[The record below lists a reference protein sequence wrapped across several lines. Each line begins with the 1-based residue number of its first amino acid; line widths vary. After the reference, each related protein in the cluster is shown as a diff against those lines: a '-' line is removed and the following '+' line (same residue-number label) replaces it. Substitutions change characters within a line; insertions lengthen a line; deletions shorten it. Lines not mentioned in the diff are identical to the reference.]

1 MVITLKDKI
10 MRFIKNNK
18 WLLLTFL
25 LSSVVVSIIY
35 TLQKIAPFG
44 NNSMLDVDF
53 YHQYGPLLNEL
64 YDRIKS
70 GESLL
75 YSFNTAGG
83 MPFYKNFAN
92 YLSSPFNIILFLFKK
107 ENIVMAFS
115 IIIGLKVIFA
125 SITMQHYLNKTFKKN
140 NFITMIFGLLYALS
154 GYFCAYY
161 WNIMWLDGM
170 VFLPIIMLG
179 INKIIE
185 EEKPNTYIISLAVM
199 LFANYFI
206 GYMICIFSV
215 IYFLG
220 LFWYKNN
227 FKLKNV
233 VKKFLMFFISSL
245 AAGALVAFILL
256 PLFYSMSSISAT
268 GDLFPLASSSFS
280 ITDFIF
286 NHITGVSRTV
296 FASDILPLPN
306 VYPGLISLV
315 LIVLLFLNKNVNIR
329 FKILSVIAIL
339 FFFFSFNITT
349 FDFIWH
355 AFHVPNDLPWRYS
368 FIYTFVLIV
377 IAYYSFIKLKEVSL
391 FKICI
396 SFGIIALIILL
407 ASKLN
412 FENLND
418 AKIIT
423 CIALLAL
430 YFIIFVLLKN
440 RSNKIVLCVIL
451 TLGVSFEVIFGINSN
466 WSIDH
471 DIKTF
476 MQDKKPYTD
485 LIKEIKKDD
494 NGLYRIEKTDYLTL
508 NDGAWYDY
516 HGISVFSSMAYEDTA
531 KAQRNLGLAGN
542 NINSYYYKYYQ
553 TPVYNTMFNVKY
565 LLGNY
570 IENDYY
576 VPIDVKD
583 NHALVGY
590 NYSSSI
596 MYAVNNKL
604 EDLSLVSYNPF
615 LNQSNF
621 VTLSTNVKDIFNK
634 AQVTSV
640 TGAKITEDDFYN
652 NSNGTFNYE
661 LTGKTN
667 EFTFNI
673 DNVYQKNLYLYIG
686 GENVS
691 SFTVNGSYYS
701 LTSDEYFVF
710 DTGRIYDDNLSIT
723 ISLQSSDNGN
733 VIFYAYYLDDS
744 KFKEFYD
751 EIKDEAL
758 NVKRY
763 SDTLIEGDVNVN
775 DDKLMFTTISYD
787 DGWTVYV
794 DDKKVKTKKVMD
806 AYLAFDIDE
815 GKHNIKLVYYPK
827 GMTLGVIITGISL
840 GLFLIYNFKF
850 KKTSQKSNKR

>member
-10 MRFIKNNK
+10 TRFIKNNK

-25 LSSVVVSIIY
+25 LSSMVVSIIY

-64 YDRIKS
+64 YDRVKQ

-115 IIIGLKVIFA
+115 IIIGLKVVFA
-125 SITMQHYLNKTFKKN
+125 SVTMQHYLNKTFKKN
-140 NFITMIFGLLYALS
+140 NFITVIFGLLYALS

-185 EEKPNTYIISLAVM
+185 QEKPNTYIISLALM

-233 VKKFLMFFISSL
+233 VRKFLMFFISSL
-245 AAGALVAFILL
+245 LAGGLVAFILL
-256 PLFYSMSSISAT
+256 PLFYSMSTISAT
-268 GDLFPLASSSFS
+268 GDLFPSASSSFS

-349 FDFIWH
+349 LDFIWH

-368 FIYTFVLIV
+368 FIYIFVLIT
-377 IAYYSFIKLKEVSL
+377 IAYYSFSKIKDVSL
-391 FKICI
+391 FRLCI
-396 SFGIIALIILL
+396 SFAVIMLVVLL

-412 FENLND
+412 FENLSD
-418 AKIIT
+418 SKIIT
-423 CIALLAL
+423 CIILLCL
-430 YFIIFVLLKN
+430 YFIIFILFKNKVNKKVLY
-440 RSNKIVLCVIL
+440 VIL
-451 TLGVSFEVIFGINSN
+451 TICVSYEVIYGINSN
-466 WSIDH
+466 WNINH
-471 DIKTF
+471 DITIF
-476 MQDKKPYTD
+476 MEDKKPYQS

-508 NDGAWYDY
+508 NDAAWYDY
-516 HGISVFSSMAYEDTA
+516 YGISAFSSMAYEDTA

-553 TPVYNTMFNVKY
+553 TPVYNTMFNIKY

-576 VPIDVKD
+576 VPIDTKD
-583 NHALVGY
+583 NHTSIGY

-596 MYAVNNKL
+596 MYAVNKEL

-621 VTLSTNVKDIFNK
+621 VTLSTNVNDVFNK
-634 AQVTSV
+634 AQVKSV
-640 TGAKITEDDFYN
+640 TGGNIKNDNFYD

-661 LTGKTN
+661 LDELSKSIS
-667 EFTFNI
+667 FNI
-673 DNVYQKNLYLYIG
+673 DDVYEKNLYLYIG
-686 GENVS
+686 GANVQ
-691 SFTVNGSYYS
+691 SFTVNGTYYS
-701 LTSDEYFVF
+701 LTSDEYFIF
-710 DTGRIYDDNLSIT
+710 DTGKIYDDNLSVTIEFNNENSSSIT
-723 ISLQSSDNGN
+723 
-733 VIFYAYYLDDS
+733 FYAYYLNDS
-744 KFKEFYD
+744 SFKEFYN
-751 EIKDEAL
+751 EIMDEAL
-758 NVKRY
+758 DVKKY
-763 SDTLIEGDVNVN
+763 SDTLIEGDVEVN
-775 DDKLMFTTISYD
+775 DDKLMFTTISFD
-787 DGWTVYV
+787 EGWSVYV
-794 DDKKVKTKKVMD
+794 DDKKVETKKVLD
-806 AYLAFDIDE
+806 AFLAFDIDK
-815 GKHNIKLVYYPK
+815 GKHEIKLVYYPK
-827 GMTLGVIITGISL
+827 GMRLGVLITIISL
-840 GLFLIYNFKF
+840 GVLLIYNFKIN
-850 KKTSQKSNKR
+850 KKSNKR

>member
-10 MRFIKNNK
+10 TRFIKNNK

-25 LSSVVVSIIY
+25 LSSMVVSIIY

-64 YDRIKS
+64 YDRVKS

-115 IIIGLKVIFA
+115 IIIGLKVVFA
-125 SITMQHYLNKTFKKN
+125 SVTMQHYLNKTFKKN
-140 NFITMIFGLLYALS
+140 NFITVIFGLLYALS

-185 EEKPNTYIISLAVM
+185 QEKPNTYIISLALM

-233 VKKFLMFFISSL
+233 VRKFLMFFISSL
-245 AAGALVAFILL
+245 LAGGLVAFILL
-256 PLFYSMSSISAT
+256 PLFYSMSTISAT
-268 GDLFPLASSSFS
+268 GDLFPSASSSFS
-280 ITDFIF
+280 ITNFIF

-349 FDFIWH
+349 LDFIWH

-368 FIYTFVLIV
+368 FIYIFVLIT
-377 IAYYSFIKLKEVSL
+377 IAYYSFSKIKDVSL
-391 FKICI
+391 FRLCI
-396 SFGIIALIILL
+396 SFAVIMLVVLL

-412 FENLND
+412 FENLSD
-418 AKIIT
+418 SKIIT
-423 CIALLAL
+423 CIILLCL
-430 YFIIFVLLKN
+430 YFIIFILFKNKVNKKVLY
-440 RSNKIVLCVIL
+440 VIL
-451 TLGVSFEVIFGINSN
+451 TICVSYEVIYGINSN
-466 WSIDH
+466 WNINH
-471 DIKTF
+471 DITIF
-476 MQDKKPYTD
+476 MEDKKPYQS

-508 NDGAWYDY
+508 NDAAWYDY
-516 HGISVFSSMAYEDTA
+516 YGISAFSSMAYEDTA

-553 TPVYNTMFNVKY
+553 TPVYNTMFNIKY

-570 IENDYY
+570 IDNDYY
-576 VPIDVKD
+576 VPIDTKD
-583 NHALVGY
+583 NHTSIGY

-596 MYAVNNKL
+596 MYAVNKEL

-621 VTLSTNVKDIFNK
+621 VTLSTNVNDVFNK
-634 AQVTSV
+634 AQVKSV
-640 TGAKITEDDFYN
+640 TGGNITNDNFYD

-661 LTGKTN
+661 LDELSKSIS
-667 EFTFNI
+667 FNI
-673 DNVYQKNLYLYIG
+673 DDVYEKNLYLYIAG
-686 GENVS
+686 ANVQ
-691 SFTVNGSYYS
+691 SFTVNGTYYS
-701 LTSDEYFVF
+701 LTSDEYFIF
-710 DTGRIYDDNLSIT
+710 DTGKIYDDNLSVTIEFNNENPSSIT
-723 ISLQSSDNGN
+723 
-733 VIFYAYYLDDS
+733 FYAYYLNDS
-744 KFKEFYD
+744 SFKEFYN
-751 EIKDEAL
+751 EIMDEAL
-758 NVKRY
+758 DVKRY
-763 SDTLIEGDVNVN
+763 SDTLIEGDVEVN

-787 DGWTVYV
+787 EGWSVYV
-794 DDKKVKTKKVMD
+794 DDKKVETKKVLD
-806 AYLAFDIDE
+806 AFLAFDIDK
-815 GKHNIKLVYYPK
+815 GKHEIKLVYYPK
-827 GMTLGVIITGISL
+827 GMRLGVLITIISL
-840 GLFLIYNFKF
+840 GVLLIYNFKIN
-850 KKTSQKSNKR
+850 KKSNKR

>member
-1 MVITLKDKI
+1 
-10 MRFIKNNK
+10 
-18 WLLLTFL
+18 
-25 LSSVVVSIIY
+25 
-35 TLQKIAPFG
+35 
-44 NNSMLDVDF
+44 MLDVDF

-64 YDRIKS
+64 YDRVKQ

-115 IIIGLKVIFA
+115 IIIGLKVVFA
-125 SITMQHYLNKTFKKN
+125 SVTMQHYLNKTFKKN
-140 NFITMIFGLLYALS
+140 NFITLIFGLLYALS

-185 EEKPNTYIISLAVM
+185 QEKPNTYIISLALM

-233 VKKFLMFFISSL
+233 VRKFLMFFMSSL
-245 AAGALVAFILL
+245 LAGALVAFILL
-256 PLFYSMSSISAT
+256 PLFYSMSTISAT
-268 GDLFPLASSSFS
+268 GDLFPSASSSFS

-349 FDFIWH
+349 LDFIWH

-368 FIYTFVLIV
+368 FIYIFVLIT
-377 IAYYSFIKLKEVSL
+377 IAYYSFSKIKDVSL
-391 FKICI
+391 FRLCI
-396 SFGIIALIILL
+396 SFAVIMLVVLL

-412 FENLND
+412 FENLSD
-418 AKIIT
+418 SKIIT
-423 CIALLAL
+423 CIILLCL
-430 YFIIFVLLKN
+430 YFIIFILFKNKVNKKVLY
-440 RSNKIVLCVIL
+440 VIL
-451 TLGVSFEVIFGINSN
+451 TICVSYEVIYGINSN
-466 WSIDH
+466 WNINH
-471 DIKTF
+471 DITIF
-476 MQDKKPYTD
+476 MEDKKPYQS

-508 NDGAWYDY
+508 NDAAWYDY
-516 HGISVFSSMAYEDTA
+516 YGISAFSSMAYEDTA

-553 TPVYNTMFNVKY
+553 TPVYNTMFNIKY

-576 VPIDVKD
+576 VPIDTKD
-583 NHALVGY
+583 NHTSIGY

-596 MYAVNNKL
+596 MYAVNKEL

-621 VTLSTNVKDIFNK
+621 VTLSTNVNDVFNK
-634 AQVTSV
+634 AQVKSV
-640 TGAKITEDDFYN
+640 TGGNITNDNFYD

-661 LTGKTN
+661 LDELSKSIS
-667 EFTFNI
+667 FNI
-673 DNVYQKNLYLYIG
+673 DDVYEKNLYLYIG
-686 GENVS
+686 GANTQ
-691 SFTVNGSYYS
+691 SFTVNGTYYS
-701 LTSDEYFVF
+701 LTSDEYFIF
-710 DTGRIYDDNLSIT
+710 DTGKIYDDNLSVTIEFNNENPSSIT
-723 ISLQSSDNGN
+723 
-733 VIFYAYYLDDS
+733 FYAYYLNDS
-744 KFKEFYD
+744 SFKEFYN
-751 EIKDEAL
+751 EIMDEAL
-758 NVKRY
+758 DVKRY
-763 SDTLIEGDVNVN
+763 SDTLIEGDVEVN
-775 DDKLMFTTISYD
+775 DDKLMFTTISFD
-787 DGWTVYV
+787 EGWSVYV
-794 DDKKVKTKKVMD
+794 DDKKVETKKVLD
-806 AYLAFDIDE
+806 AFLAFDIDK
-815 GKHNIKLVYYPK
+815 GKHEIKLVYYPK
-827 GMTLGVIITGISL
+827 GMRLGVLITIISL
-840 GLFLIYNFKF
+840 GVLLIYNFKIN
-850 KKTSQKSNKR
+850 KKSNKR

>member
-10 MRFIKNNK
+10 KHFIKNNK

-25 LSSVVVSIIY
+25 LSSIVVSVIY

-64 YDRIKS
+64 YDRVKS

-115 IIIGLKVIFA
+115 IIIGLKVVFA
-125 SITMQHYLNKTFKKN
+125 SVTMQHYLNKNFKKN
-140 NFITMIFGLLYALS
+140 NFITVIFGLLYALS

-185 EEKPNTYIISLAVM
+185 EEKPNTYIISLALM

-220 LFWYKNN
+220 LFWYQNN

-233 VKKFLMFFISSL
+233 VRKFLMFFISSL
-245 AAGALVAFILL
+245 LAGALVAFILL

-268 GDLFPLASSSFS
+268 GDLFPSTSSSFS

-315 LIVLLFLNKNVNIR
+315 LILLLFLNKNVNIR

-368 FIYTFVLIV
+368 FIYVFVLIT
-377 IAYYSFIKLKEVSL
+377 IAYYSFSKIKDVSL
-391 FKICI
+391 FKVCI
-396 SFGIIALIILL
+396 SFAVVSIIILL
-407 ASKLN
+407 AAKLS
-412 FENLND
+412 FENLDEN
-418 AKIIT
+418 KIIT
-423 CIALLAL
+423 CIILLLL

-440 RSNKIVLCVIL
+440 KVNKKVLYVIL
-451 TLGVSFEVIFGINSN
+451 TLGVSCEVIYGINSN
-466 WSIDH
+466 WDINH
-471 DIKTF
+471 DITVF
-476 MQDKKPYTD
+476 MQDKKPYQS

-508 NDGAWYDY
+508 NDAAWYDY
-516 HGISVFSSMAYEDTA
+516 YGISAFSSMAYEDTA

-553 TPVYNTMFNVKY
+553 TPVYNTMFNIKY

-576 VPIDVKD
+576 VPIDTKD
-583 NHALVGY
+583 NHTSIGY

-596 MYAVNNKL
+596 MYAVNKEV
-604 EDLSLVSYNPF
+604 EDLSLVSYNPI

-621 VTLSTNVKDIFNK
+621 VTLSTGVNDIFQR
-634 AQVTSV
+634 AQVSNV
-640 TGAKITEDDFYN
+640 SKGKILDSDFYN

-661 LTGKTN
+661 LDELSN
-667 EFTFNI
+667 ELTFNI
-673 DNVYQKNLYLYIG
+673 SDVYEKNIYLYIG
-686 GENVS
+686 GANVQ
-691 SFTVNGSYYS
+691 SFTVNGIYYS
-701 LTSDEYFVF
+701 LTSDEYFIF
-710 DTGRIYDDNLSIT
+710 DTGKIYNDSLSVTIT
-723 ISLQSSDNGN
+723 FENNDPSQ
-733 VIFYAYYLDDS
+733 VIFYAYYLNDS
-744 KFKEFYD
+744 SFKEFYNEITD
-751 EIKDEAL
+751 EELD
-758 NVKRY
+758 VKRY
-763 SDTLIEGDVNVN
+763 SDTLIEGEVTLK

-787 DGWTVYV
+787 DGWSIYV
-794 DDKKVKTKKVMD
+794 DDKKVETKKVMD
-806 AYLAFDIDE
+806 AFLAFDIDKGYHE
-815 GKHNIKLVYYPK
+815 IKLVYFPK
-827 GMTLGVIITGISL
+827 GMRLGVIITAISL
-840 GLFLIYNFKF
+840 GVFLIYNFKIN
-850 KKTSQKSNKR
+850 KKSNKR

>member
-10 MRFIKNNK
+10 TRFIKNNK

-25 LSSVVVSIIY
+25 LSSMVVSIIY

-64 YDRIKS
+64 YDRVKS

-115 IIIGLKVIFA
+115 IIIGLKVVFA
-125 SITMQHYLNKTFKKN
+125 SVTMQHYLNKTFKKN
-140 NFITMIFGLLYALS
+140 NFITVIFGLLYALS

-185 EEKPNTYIISLAVM
+185 QEKPNTYIISLALM

-233 VKKFLMFFISSL
+233 VRKFLMFFISSL
-245 AAGALVAFILL
+245 LAGGLVAFILL
-256 PLFYSMSSISAT
+256 PLFYSMSTISAT
-268 GDLFPLASSSFS
+268 GDLFPSASSSFS
-280 ITDFIF
+280 ITNFIF

-349 FDFIWH
+349 LDFIWH

-368 FIYTFVLIV
+368 FIYIFVLIT
-377 IAYYSFIKLKEVSL
+377 IAYYSFSKIKDVSL
-391 FKICI
+391 FRLCI
-396 SFGIIALIILL
+396 SFAVIMLVVLL

-412 FENLND
+412 FENLSD
-418 AKIIT
+418 SKIIT
-423 CIALLAL
+423 CIILLCL
-430 YFIIFVLLKN
+430 YFIIFILFKNKVNKKVLY
-440 RSNKIVLCVIL
+440 VIL
-451 TLGVSFEVIFGINSN
+451 TICVSYEVIYGINSN
-466 WSIDH
+466 WNINH
-471 DIKTF
+471 DITIF
-476 MQDKKPYTD
+476 MEDKKPYQS

-508 NDGAWYDY
+508 NDAAWYDY
-516 HGISVFSSMAYEDTA
+516 YGISAFSSMAYEDTA

-553 TPVYNTMFNVKY
+553 TPVYNTMFNIKY

-576 VPIDVKD
+576 VPIDTKD
-583 NHALVGY
+583 NHTSIGY

-596 MYAVNNKL
+596 MYAVNKEL

-621 VTLSTNVKDIFNK
+621 VTLSTNVNDVFNK
-634 AQVTSV
+634 AQVKSV
-640 TGAKITEDDFYN
+640 TGGNITNDNFYD

-661 LTGKTN
+661 LDELSKSIS
-667 EFTFNI
+667 FNI
-673 DNVYQKNLYLYIG
+673 DDVYEKNLYLYIAG
-686 GENVS
+686 ANVQ
-691 SFTVNGSYYS
+691 SFTVNGTYYS
-701 LTSDEYFVF
+701 LTSDEYFIF
-710 DTGRIYDDNLSIT
+710 DTGKIYDDNLSVTIEFNNENPSSIT
-723 ISLQSSDNGN
+723 
-733 VIFYAYYLDDS
+733 FYAYYLNDS
-744 KFKEFYD
+744 SFKEFYN
-751 EIKDEAL
+751 EIMDEAL
-758 NVKRY
+758 DVKRY
-763 SDTLIEGDVNVN
+763 SDTLIEGDVEVN

-787 DGWTVYV
+787 EGWSVYV
-794 DDKKVKTKKVMD
+794 DDKKVETKKVLD
-806 AYLAFDIDE
+806 AFLAFDIDK
-815 GKHNIKLVYYPK
+815 GKHEIKLVYYPK
-827 GMTLGVIITGISL
+827 GMRLGVLITIISL
-840 GLFLIYNFKF
+840 GVLLIYNFKIN
-850 KKTSQKSNKR
+850 KKSNKR

>member
-10 MRFIKNNK
+10 TRFIKNNK

-25 LSSVVVSIIY
+25 LSSMVVSIIY

-64 YDRIKS
+64 YDRVKQ

-115 IIIGLKVIFA
+115 IIIGLKVVFA
-125 SITMQHYLNKTFKKN
+125 SVTMQHYLNKTFKKN
-140 NFITMIFGLLYALS
+140 NFITVIFGLLYALS

-185 EEKPNTYIISLAVM
+185 EEKPNTYIISLALM

-233 VKKFLMFFISSL
+233 VRKFLMFFISSL
-245 AAGALVAFILL
+245 LAGGLVAFILL
-256 PLFYSMSSISAT
+256 PLFYSMSTISAT
-268 GDLFPLASSSFS
+268 GDLFPSASSSFS

-349 FDFIWH
+349 LDFIWH

-368 FIYTFVLIV
+368 FIYIFVLIT
-377 IAYYSFIKLKEVSL
+377 IAYYSFSKIKDVSL
-391 FKICI
+391 FRLCI
-396 SFGIIALIILL
+396 SFAVIMLVVLL

-412 FENLND
+412 FENLSD
-418 AKIIT
+418 SKIIT
-423 CIALLAL
+423 CIILLCL
-430 YFIIFVLLKN
+430 YFIIFILFKNKVNKKVLY
-440 RSNKIVLCVIL
+440 VIL
-451 TLGVSFEVIFGINSN
+451 AICVSYEVIYGINSN
-466 WSIDH
+466 WNINH
-471 DIKTF
+471 DITIF
-476 MQDKKPYTD
+476 MEDKKPYQS

-508 NDGAWYDY
+508 NDAAWYDY
-516 HGISVFSSMAYEDTA
+516 YGISAFSSMAYEDTA

-553 TPVYNTMFNVKY
+553 TPVYNTMFNIKY

-576 VPIDVKD
+576 VPIDTKD
-583 NHALVGY
+583 NHTSIGY

-596 MYAVNNKL
+596 MYAVNKEL

-621 VTLSTNVKDIFNK
+621 VTLSTNVNDVFNK
-634 AQVTSV
+634 VQVKSV
-640 TGAKITEDDFYN
+640 TGGNITNDNFYD

-661 LTGKTN
+661 LDELSKSIS
-667 EFTFNI
+667 FNI
-673 DNVYQKNLYLYIG
+673 DDVYEKNLYLYIG
-686 GENVS
+686 GANTQ
-691 SFTVNGSYYS
+691 SFTVNGTYYS
-701 LTSDEYFVF
+701 LTSDEYFIF
-710 DTGRIYDDNLSIT
+710 DTGKIYDDNLSVTIEFNNENPSSIT
-723 ISLQSSDNGN
+723 
-733 VIFYAYYLDDS
+733 FYAYYLNDS
-744 KFKEFYD
+744 SFKEFYN
-751 EIKDEAL
+751 EIMDEAL
-758 NVKRY
+758 DVKKY
-763 SDTLIEGDVNVN
+763 SDTLIEGDVEVN
-775 DDKLMFTTISYD
+775 DDKLMFTTISFD
-787 DGWTVYV
+787 EGWSVYV
-794 DDKKVKTKKVMD
+794 DDKKVETKKVLD
-806 AYLAFDIDE
+806 AFLAFDIDK
-815 GKHNIKLVYYPK
+815 GKHEIKLVYYPK
-827 GMTLGVIITGISL
+827 GMRLGVLITIISL
-840 GLFLIYNFKF
+840 GVLLIYNFKIN
-850 KKTSQKSNKR
+850 KKSNKR